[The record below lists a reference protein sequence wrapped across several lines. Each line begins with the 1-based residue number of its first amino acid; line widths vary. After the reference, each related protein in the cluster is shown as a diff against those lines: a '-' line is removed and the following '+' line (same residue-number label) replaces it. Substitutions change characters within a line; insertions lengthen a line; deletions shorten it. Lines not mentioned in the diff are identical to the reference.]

1 MSEQNTRDL
10 KFRHELYPGSAALL
24 ALSEDITASVL
35 NHEQATGRRQRH
47 RRKDDLNSFRNAVA
61 VIVANLAY
69 SFVFPGSG
77 SGALI
82 LPLGHPRSTASL
94 TQPGFGK
101 ALKSTIDALEA
112 IGILHLTMPD
122 DAFHAATV
130 APSEV
135 FRREVFSRGVGH
147 SDDFLRRQVLDPICM
162 TRRDAWKRRHPCI
175 IPVSDDAARYRE
187 EVRRLN
193 AWLADA
199 DLSYVGADEVDT
211 GDRLMRRHFSLPS
224 HVKDIRLAYG
234 GRFFGGFWQPMRKQL
249 RRHIRIDGE
258 EIAELDYGQIL
269 PRLAYGLV
277 GTMPPRGDLYGFGSS
292 LAGNHYRPAVKKAL
306 NAMLFSSRPMRA
318 WPLEIADGLPH
329 GVTVGK
335 FRAALIDRHPALA
348 PLLECGV
355 GYDLMFQESE
365 VIGGVLRCCMDQGI
379 TALPIHDAVLCA
391 TSSVSAVQTIMLE
404 QSRLVSGH
412 SIPVGV
418 EVLEEEEECSPLP
431 VFVPAMTPSTTTI
444 HLP

>member
-10 KFRHELYPGSAALL
+10 KFRHELYPGSAALV
-24 ALSEDITASVL
+24 ALSEDITASIL
-35 NHEQATGRRQRH
+35 DHEQATGRRQRK
-47 RRKDDLNSFRNAVA
+47 RREDDLNSFRNAVA

-69 SFVFPGSG
+69 SLVFPGSG

-82 LPLGHPRSTASL
+82 LPLGHARGAASTI
-94 TQPGFGK
+94 QPGFGK

-112 IGILHLTMPD
+112 VGVLHLTMPN

-135 FRREVFSRGVGH
+135 FLREVFNRGVGH

-175 IPVSDDAARYRE
+175 IPVSDDAVRYRE
-187 EVRRLN
+187 EVRALN

-199 DLSYVGADEVDT
+199 DLSYVGTDEVDT

-224 HVKDIRLAYG
+224 HVNGVRLAYG
-234 GRFFGGFWQPMRKQL
+234 GRFFGGFWQPMRKRL

-258 EIAELDYGQIL
+258 EVAELDYGQIL

-277 GTMPPRGDLYGFGSS
+277 GTPPLGGDLYALGSS
-292 LAGNHYRPAVKKAL
+292 LAGNRYRPGVKKAL
-306 NAMLFSSRPMRA
+306 NAMLFSSRPLRA
-318 WPLEIADGLPH
+318 WPLEITDGLPH
-329 GVTVGK
+329 GMTVGT
-335 FRAALIDRHPALA
+335 FRATLIDRHPALTS
-348 PLLECGV
+348 LLECGV

-365 VIGGVLRCCMDQGI
+365 IIVGVLRDCMDQGI
-379 TALPIHDAVLCA
+379 TVLPIHDAVLCA
-391 TSSVSAVQTIMLE
+391 TSSASAVQTIMIE
-404 QSRLVSGH
+404 QSRLISGH

-418 EVLEEEEECSPLP
+418 EVLESEGECSPLS
-431 VFVPAMTPSTTTI
+431 VSFSAT
-444 HLP
+444 